1 MRKLFLLPL
10 LAISL
15 VSCQTGSYTQ
25 LKANQVLTIC
35 FGANEVSYFKEEYS
49 YLAYKEISK
58 GISVEYRK
66 ESTKTKTNTFKG
78 NTISWVV
85 WEN

>member
-25 LKANQVLTIC
+25 LKANQVLTVC
-35 FGANEVSYFKEEYS
+35 FGTNDISYFKEEYA
-49 YLAYKEISK
+49 YLAYQEQSN
-58 GISVEYRK
+58 GISVQYRRENEK
-66 ESTKTKTNTFKG
+66 IRINTFKG
-78 NTISWVV
+78 KNISWVV